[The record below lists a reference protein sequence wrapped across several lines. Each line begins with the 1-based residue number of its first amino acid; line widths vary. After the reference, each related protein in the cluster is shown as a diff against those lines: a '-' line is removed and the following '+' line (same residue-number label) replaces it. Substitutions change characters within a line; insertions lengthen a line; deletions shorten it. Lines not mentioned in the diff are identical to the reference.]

1 MENVNCR
8 HNIKQQDIKEGM
20 HYLPVAKVE
29 HYFVKKVQ
37 NLFGEEKGFKFKL
50 DGERATLI

>member
-29 HYFVKKVQ
+29 HYFVNKVQ

-50 DGERATLI
+50 DRERATLI